1 MPRIKK
7 MTYIKKYYEYDAD
20 ANFQTKWIIDTI
32 NEKNMTFSRLAKILR
47 CSRQAIS
54 LWVLCDQK
62 MSFFAVCA
70 ICKLLDLDDDPYE
83 IYNKIEEDW
92 NGRTIDQGT
101 GEQT

>member
-1 MPRIKK
+1 
-7 MTYIKKYYEYDAD
+7 
-20 ANFQTKWIIDTI
+20 
-32 NEKNMTFSRLAKILR
+32 MTFIQLAKILL

-70 ICKLLDLDDDPYE
+70 ICKLLELEDDPYE

-92 NGRTIDQGT
+92 NGRTINQGSGKET
-101 GEQT
+101 